1 MPPYTITITDE
12 QKAVL
17 KSLTNPHIAAAEHG
31 AITAIEIHDDHD
43 VVVYHV
49 QPDGTLTY
57 ERLVEGFHY
66 GWTRFDSEGYEIDTN
81 NNRVVDGL
89 RDE

>member
-1 MPPYTITITDE
+1 MPQHIIAMTTE
-12 QKAVL
+12 QEAVL
-17 KSLTNPHIAAAEHG
+17 HSLTNPHVATAEHG
-31 AITAIEIHDDHD
+31 AITLIDIHDDHD
-43 VVVYHV
+43 VVVYLV

-66 GWTRFDSEGYEIDTN
+66 GWTRFDSEGYEIDAD